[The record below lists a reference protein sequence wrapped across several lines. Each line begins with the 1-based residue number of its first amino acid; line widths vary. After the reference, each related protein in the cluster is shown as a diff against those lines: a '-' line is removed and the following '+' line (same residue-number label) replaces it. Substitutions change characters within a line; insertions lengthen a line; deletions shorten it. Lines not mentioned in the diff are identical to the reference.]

1 MSFFLRGIETTYE
14 TLLRLFPTEFRK
26 EFGDEMRDVFSEI
39 IEDALRR
46 GFLTFLW
53 LCLLEL
59 VDLPVNA
66 CLQHLAQHKKEKYM
80 NQYHGQLRPI
90 RGAQFGALGFGI
102 GFFIWA
108 IVALNFKPASSWWD
122 SPLTLAGVKTLVE
135 AGLMFVACA
144 LGGLM
149 LSLNHAGQRN
159 TLRMML
165 AMAVG
170 GTLGRLILFPL
181 EYGIYSLH
189 VESQF
194 TETLLIGGLFFMF
207 SGAFAGGNLGRVIY
221 GRSDVGRFALIGG
234 LAFGIGFAFFFL
246 LDGFV
251 SSSGWPFN
259 FLLTY
264 IANLTLGGII
274 IGGIF
279 GWFWGKR
286 KEKET
291 VPLVRDNLL
300 K

>member
-1 MSFFLRGIETTYE
+1 MLQIVQAAFGK
-14 TLLRLFPTEFRK
+14 LLFLFPKEFRK
-26 EFGDEMRDVFSEI
+26 EFGEEMRDVFSEI
-39 IEDALRR
+39 IEDAIRK
-46 GFLTFLW
+46 GFPTFIW

-66 CLQHLAQHKKEKYM
+66 YIEHLAQLKKERYM
-80 NQYHGQLRPI
+80 NQYHDQLRPI
-90 RGAQFGALGFGI
+90 RSAQLGALGFGI

-122 SPLTLAGVKTLVE
+122 SPLILAGVKTLVE
-135 AGLMFVACA
+135 ASLMFFVCA

-149 LSLNHAGQRN
+149 LSLNHTGQRN

-170 GTLGRLILFPL
+170 GAFGRLVLFPL
-181 EYGIYSLH
+181 EYGIYFLH

-194 TETLLIGGLFFMF
+194 TETLMIGGLFFMF
-207 SGAFAGGNLGRVIY
+207 SGAFAGGNLGRTIC
-221 GRSDVGRFALIGG
+221 GRNGIGRFALIGG
-234 LAFGIGFAFFFL
+234 LAFGVGFAFFFL
-246 LDGFV
+246 LDEFV
-251 SSSGWPFN
+251 YSSGWSFN

-291 VPLVRDNLL
+291 LQLVGNKLL